1 MKNLSFSPVR
11 KCSRRATG
19 GLLFFPQ
26 HLRNRLALRIPFFLS
41 LASLF
46 SCGTVH
52 VYNEADQPVFRSN
65 EEKPQPVEGTD
76 SLNVVTFNIKK
87 AEKIELASSELR
99 QLQETKNVDV
109 YLLQEMDEQGVETIA
124 KNLDLN
130 YLYIPVVYNESLKKN
145 MGNAILTRGTITR
158 PEKLLLPHAKP
169 LSKSRRQVTIAEV
182 TIQQKK
188 ILVYSVHT
196 ETMVMSL
203 KNRMD
208 QVDAIIEHASQ
219 QLPDYKY
226 VLIGGDFNTLSQKNG
241 QMAIDKFRSNGFN
254 WSSSSAGKT
263 ASAFFGLLKP
273 RHDYIFSKGLNVT
286 DCYKIESSKS
296 SDHFPVFATFSYD
309 AGATTA
315 ASKATAR

>member
-1 MKNLSFSPVR
+1 MKNLSFLPVR
-11 KCSRRATG
+11 KIARRSSD
-19 GLLFFPQ
+19 GLRFSPRR
-26 HLRNRLALRIPFFLS
+26 LRNRLALKIPLFLS
-41 LASLF
+41 ITSLV

-52 VYNEADQPVFRSN
+52 VYNESDQPVFRSN
-65 EEKPQPVEGTD
+65 DEKPQPMEGTD

-87 AEKIELASSELR
+87 AEKVDLAASELE

-124 KNLDLN
+124 KKLGLN

-145 MGNAILTRGTITR
+145 MGNAILTRGTITK

-208 QVDAIIEHASQ
+208 QVDAIIQHANQ
-219 QLPDYKY
+219 QLPNYKY
-226 VLIGGDFNTLSQKNG
+226 VLIGGDFNTLSQKDG
-241 QMAIDKFRSNGFN
+241 QQAIDKFTSKGFH
-254 WSSSSAGKT
+254 WSSSAAGTT

-286 DCYKIESSKS
+286 DCYKIETSKS

-309 AGATTA
+309 AGTNAVA
-315 ASKATAR
+315 RKATAR